1 MGLIELAL
9 DFWVFGLIIFISL
22 AAILLEKKSK
32 KRKALIDNY
41 KFPQRITSQ
50 LAEKYPQLSAN
61 DISQSLEQLK
71 EYFHL
76 CRMAMAE
83 GVFNGKRSMVAMPSK
98 IVDEAWHEFILF
110 TKEYENFCKK
120 VFGEFLHHSPAKAI
134 QRKSEVETSLQN
146 AWRLAC
152 ARQGINPLKPNR
164 IPLLFSIDEICN
176 VSEGNRYVIGDSAS
190 PLEFSVSRI
199 KCNGQSSNAY
209 GGGSA
214 GGCGGG
220 CGGDC

>member
-1 MGLIELAL
+1 MGLIEIAS
-9 DFWVFGLIIFISL
+9 DFWVFGLILVISFG
-22 AAILLEKKSK
+22 AILFEKKSK
-32 KRKALIDNY
+32 ERKVLIDNY

-50 LAEKYPQLSAN
+50 LAKKYPQLSAN
-61 DISQSLEQLK
+61 DIAQSLEQLK

-83 GVFNGKRSMVAMPSK
+83 GFFSGKRSMVAMPSK

-120 VFGEFLHHSPAKAI
+120 VFGEFLHHSPAKSM
-134 QRKSEVETSLQN
+134 QRESEVETSLQN
-146 AWRLAC
+146 VWRLAC

-164 IPLLFSIDEICN
+164 IPLLFRLDEICN
-176 VSEGNRYVIGDSAS
+176 VREGNRYVIGDSADS
-190 PLEFSVSRI
+190 MEFSVSRI
-199 KCNGQSSNAY
+199 KCNGQSSNSY
-209 GGGSA
+209 VGGCS

-220 CGGDC
+220 D